1 MKTKTKKHIVR
12 YRLKT
17 FLKNWNPNDGCIDFF
32 YDLDEDSTE
41 DEVSDHIYKILK
53 ELFLQDFWDD
63 HGEEIGEYDLWKNYI
78 NDYFVTNFEKDET
91 SYSHRSDPS
100 GNSIKDD
107 VNFVFNSGDEVEVSC
122 DNFEEG
128 FRRKKKWS
136 EGLNVVISSEEIL
149 NWF

>member
-63 HGEEIGEYDLWKNYI
+63 HGEEIGECDLWKNYI
-78 NDYFVTNFEKDET
+78 NDYFVANFEKDET
-91 SYSHRSDPS
+91 SYSITDE
-100 GNSIKDD
+100 IEDQ
-107 VNFVFNSGDEVEVSC
+107 FNWNRNNEYV
-122 DNFEEG
+122 
-128 FRRKKKWS
+128 
-136 EGLNVVISSEEIL
+136 
-149 NWF
+149 